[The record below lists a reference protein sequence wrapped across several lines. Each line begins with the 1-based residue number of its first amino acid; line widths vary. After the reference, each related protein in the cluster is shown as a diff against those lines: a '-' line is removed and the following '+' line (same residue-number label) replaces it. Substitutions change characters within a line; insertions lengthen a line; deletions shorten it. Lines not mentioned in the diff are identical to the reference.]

1 KVEYL
6 CAGKEKYE
14 TKDNGILINIL
25 KKPTNVIKRFQHL
38 IDIRNFINKNE
49 AAVFHLQNPEL
60 LLLVPFIKRKYKNS
74 KVIFDMHEDFEEAIK
89 DKKWIPS
96 LLRGMISTIYTKY
109 LNKLLNKQ
117 LDYTIVT
124 TPL

>member
-1 KVEYL
+1 
-6 CAGKEKYE
+6 
-14 TKDNGILINIL
+14 
-25 KKPTNVIKRFQHL
+25 
-38 IDIRNFINKNE
+38 
-49 AAVFHLQNPEL
+49 
-60 LLLVPFIKRKYKNS
+60 
-74 KVIFDMHEDFEEAIK
+74 EDFEEAIK

-124 TPL
+124 TPLIRKKFKTYENVGIIENFAPLMHDLPKIEKTPLNIQACINKSKNETKIVFTGLINKQRG